1 MLLAYFD
8 LKFYKIPNI
17 IIVLSELTRISI
29 LSISHID
36 IVSIMIRTSSN
47 YIVFF
52 LLYLLLTP
60 MVKVSAGDMKLF
72 SLLMNFLGREKG
84 LYIIFISLIISIFPL
99 LRGVKKV
106 PIAFCSL
113 LGLIAFLLFGKGF

>member
-1 MLLAYFD
+1 
-8 LKFYKIPNI
+8 
-17 IIVLSELTRISI
+17 
-29 LSISHID
+29 
-36 IVSIMIRTSSN
+36 
-47 YIVFF
+47 
-52 LLYLLLTP
+52 